1 MTNEQVKKILYN
13 YPKLNQWIKDYE
25 KDLDNIREQLDKHY
39 SVNASVISDMPRS
52 TDVSDKTFDKVCR
65 IDKLKELYI
74 EEADYI
80 ASKLTKLYKQK
91 RLIDEIIPTLT
102 PTQQHIAEY
111 RYFQK
116 LNWADVV
123 EKDPQ
128 KRSYKQIVSWENNK
142 LLNVINEKMQEK
154 KEGN

>member
-1 MTNEQVKKILYN
+1 LTNEQIKKLLYN
-13 YPKLNQWIKDYE
+13 YPKFDKWIADYE

-39 SVNASVISDMPRS
+39 SVNASVISDMPRG
-52 TDVSDKTFDKVCR
+52 TDTSDKTFDKVCR
-65 IDKLKELYI
+65 IDRLKELYI

-91 RLIDEIIPTLT
+91 RRIEEIIPELT
-102 PTQQHIAEY
+102 PTQQFIVES
-111 RYFQK
+111 RYFNQMS
-116 LNWADVV
+116 WADVV

-128 KRSYKQIVSWENNK
+128 HRTKKHIVEQENSK
-142 LLNVINEKMQEK
+142 LLTALREKL

>member
-1 MTNEQVKKILYN
+1 MTNEQIKKLLYN
-13 YPKLNQWIKDYE
+13 YPKFDKWIADYE

-39 SVNASVISDMPRS
+39 SVNASVISDMPRG

-80 ASKLTKLYKQK
+80 AEKLTKLYNQK
-91 RLIDEIIPTLT
+91 RRIEEIIPELT
-102 PTQQHIAEY
+102 PTQQFIVES
-111 RYFQK
+111 RYFNQMS
-116 LNWADVV
+116 WADVV

-128 KRSYKQIVSWENNK
+128 HRTKKHIVEQENSK
-142 LLNVINEKMQEK
+142 LLTALREKL

>member
-1 MTNEQVKKILYN
+1 MTNEQIKKLLYN
-13 YPKLNQWIKDYE
+13 YPKFDKWIADYE

-39 SVNASVISDMPRS
+39 SVNASVISDMPRG

-80 ASKLTKLYKQK
+80 AEKLTKLYNQK
-91 RLIDEIIPTLT
+91 RRIEEIIPELT
-102 PTQQHIAEY
+102 PTQQFIIES
-111 RYFQK
+111 RYFNQMS
-116 LNWADVV
+116 WADVV

-128 KRSYKQIVSWENNK
+128 HRTKKHIVEQENSK
-142 LLNVINEKMQEK
+142 LLTALREKL